1 MFHCYPIIL
10 GKRGASLPHRYKYFI
25 LSRAR
30 CQVGSYVLIPP
41 TAGAGEFCVNF
52 CAAAHLTKIVLVNL
66 DPSASILAQP
76 LGWQSLDVLTAGGE
90 LRGGDW
96 VRWHNR

>member
-1 MFHCYPIIL
+1 M
-10 GKRGASLPHRYKYFI
+10 
-25 LSRAR
+25 
-30 CQVGSYVLIPP
+30 LIPP

-52 CAAAHLTKIVLVNL
+52 CTAANLTKIVLVNL

-90 LRGGDW
+90 LCRGDW
-96 VRWHNR
+96 VARHFRPTVPP